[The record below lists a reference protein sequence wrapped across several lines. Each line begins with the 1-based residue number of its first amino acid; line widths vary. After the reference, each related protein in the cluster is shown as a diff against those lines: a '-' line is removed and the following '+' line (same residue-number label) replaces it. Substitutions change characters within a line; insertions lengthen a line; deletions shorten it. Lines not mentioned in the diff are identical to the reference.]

1 MNFIACV
8 KRVPATDTPVRVGKE
23 GRAID
28 PTCVANYVVNPYDEF
43 AVEEC
48 LRQKEKN
55 PGSTVTVMTLG
66 SPDAK
71 KELTS
76 CLALG
81 VDEAVLLKDAAPW
94 RDALST
100 AKALAA
106 QLKTMPF
113 DVVFF
118 GKQAIDHDNA
128 QVGPMVGTLLDLP
141 TLTEVVK
148 LEIADGKVVAH
159 RESEGKTE
167 VWEAPLPCVIT
178 AQKGLNEPRYA
189 SMKGIMAAK
198 KKVIREID
206 AAVDAGQLEV
216 TAMEPPPPRP
226 AGRIVGEG
234 VAAIPE
240 LIRLLREEA
249 KVL

>member
-8 KRVPATDTPVRVGKE
+8 KRVPATDTQVRVGKE

-28 PTCVANYVVNPYDEF
+28 PTCVSNYVVNPYDEF

-48 LRQKEKN
+48 LRQKEKH
-55 PGSTVTVMTLG
+55 GGTVTVMTLG
-66 SPDAK
+66 TVDAK
-71 KELTS
+71 KELTG

-81 VDEAVLLKDAAPW
+81 VDEAVLVKDSAPA
-94 RDALST
+94 RDALSI
-100 AKALAA
+100 AKELAA
-106 QLKTMPF
+106 QLKSMPF

-118 GKQAIDHDNA
+118 GKQAVDHDNA

-141 TLTEVVK
+141 TITEVVK
-148 LEIADGKVVAH
+148 LEIADGKAIAH
-159 RESEGKTE
+159 REFEGKTE
-167 VWEAPLPCVIT
+167 VWEVPLPCVLT

-198 KKVIREID
+198 KKVIKEID
-206 AAVDAGQLEV
+206 AAASTAQTEV
-216 TAMEPPPPRP
+216 VAMEPPPPRP

>member
-8 KRVPATDTPVRVGKE
+8 KRVPATDTQVRVGKE

-28 PTCVANYVVNPYDEF
+28 PACVSNYVMNPYDEF
-43 AVEEC
+43 GVEEC
-48 LRQKEKN
+48 LRQKEKH
-55 PGSTVTVMTLG
+55 GGTVTVLTLG

-71 KELTS
+71 KELTG

-81 VDEAVLLKDAAPW
+81 ADDAVLLKDAATQ
-94 RDALST
+94 RDPLST
-100 AKALAA
+100 AKILAA
-106 QLKTMPF
+106 QLKTMTF

-118 GKQAIDHDNA
+118 GKQAVDHDNA
-128 QVGPMVGTLLDLP
+128 QVGAIVGTLLDLP
-141 TLTEVVK
+141 TVTEVVK
-148 LEIADGKVVAH
+148 LEIEAGKATVH
-159 RESEGKTE
+159 REFEGKTE
-167 VWEAPLPCVIT
+167 VWEVTLPCVLT

-198 KKVIREID
+198 KKVIKELD
-206 AAVDAGQLEV
+206 AAADAGQVEV

-226 AGRIVGEG
+226 AGKLVGDG
-234 VAAIPE
+234 AAAVPE